1 MGASR
6 KLQGEIDRV
15 LKKISASYEQSLVDG
30 WKLIKREMESLRSVR
45 KRLRQKLSL
54 RKDWDPKEKA
64 KSETRAWLNN
74 VVSELESQID
84 SFEAELEGVS
94 VKKEK
99 TRPPRLF
106 MLALFGLPTHHQSTS
121 QEKTEDTTLP
131 ESNSET
137 PPKAPP
143 QKNMDHFQSRNE
155 TVIGSLSNIMA
166 LLVSFSP
173 ILEHTSEKNIRV
185 LLCATLCMPSLS
197 GGNEKQFSS
206 QQQNPLL
213 EQSSAISPQG
223 SLGIQAPGFNVMS
236 LPPYSSNQMP

>member
-15 LKKISASYEQSLVDG
+15 LKKISASYEQSLTKTKAFSKEGLVV
-30 WKLIKREMESLRSVR
+30 WLLI
-45 KRLRQKLSL
+45 
-54 RKDWDPKEKA
+54 DPKEKA

-166 LLVSFSP
+166 LFVSFSP
-173 ILEHTSEKNIRV
+173 ILE
-185 LLCATLCMPSLS
+185 LLICGLLGMPSLS

-223 SLGIQAPGFNVMS
+223 SLGIQAPAALCYRCRS
-236 LPPYSSNQMP
+236 CEK